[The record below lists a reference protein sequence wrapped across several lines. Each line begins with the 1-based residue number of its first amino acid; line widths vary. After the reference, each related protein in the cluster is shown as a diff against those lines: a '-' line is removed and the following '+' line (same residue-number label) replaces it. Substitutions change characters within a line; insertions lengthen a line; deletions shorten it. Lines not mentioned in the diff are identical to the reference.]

1 MKWKYLY
8 IWLIGLLAIGCFDD
22 DTTVDTVRISEIAI
36 DTNSLQK
43 EYNRDKNQTLVIDIT
58 PYVTQK
64 EKDLPLTFQWD
75 MDYKFY
81 SDSSVL
87 YVDCQDLGTFPMRVK
102 VSNEH
107 SSAFYEFK
115 LHINSPYEEG
125 ITVLSES
132 GDGTGMLSF
141 MRQMT
146 EPWEILKLIV

>member
-1 MKWKYLY
+1 M
-8 IWLIGLLAIGCFDD
+8 
-22 DTTVDTVRISEIAI
+22 AI

-58 PYVTQK
+58 LCNSK

-87 YVDCQDLGTFPMRVK
+87 YVDCQELGTFPMRVK

-125 ITVLSES
+125 IAVLSES
-132 GDGTGMLSF
+132 NDGTGDAFIYASDG
-141 MRQMT
+141 
-146 EPWEILKLIV
+146 